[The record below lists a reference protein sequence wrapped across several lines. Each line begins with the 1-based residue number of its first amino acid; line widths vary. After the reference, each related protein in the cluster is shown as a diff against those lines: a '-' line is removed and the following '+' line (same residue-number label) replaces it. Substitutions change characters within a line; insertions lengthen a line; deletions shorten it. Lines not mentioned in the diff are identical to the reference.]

1 MRGSE
6 TIRIGRPVHSAVW
19 LIRRKKVPVS
29 AGVSFQKPGRSTFFR
44 SHASSTSRSRL
55 NGTEMPFVRHLEQN
69 LFLER
74 ASGRAEIIWNHS
86 FIRWFIK
93 R

>member
-29 AGVSFQKPGRSTFFR
+29 GVSFQKPGRSTFFR